1 MSLPLEVIKFL
12 IPIQEKMKEA
22 LGDYIGF
29 YLHGS
34 LALGGFQH
42 QTSDVD
48 ILIIVDKPL
57 RFSQKKEIIQ
67 FLLKYSKTIYPIEIS
82 ILLLENLQNW
92 NHPCSYEVHYS
103 EYWRERYEQDLQK
116 YLTVENQ
123 KDNDLAAHL
132 TVTYERGICLE
143 GKQIKEVFPKVPKK
157 DYLSAILGD
166 FEECISNIEENPVYS
181 ILNMLRV
188 YLYLKEELI
197 LSKEEA
203 GKWAGDYLPLK
214 YRSTINWALAAYY
227 GKIAL
232 IDKREL
238 IAVKNYL
245 LEKVTNS

>member
-48 ILIIVDKPL
+48 ILI
-57 RFSQKKEIIQ
+57 
-67 FLLKYSKTIYPIEIS
+67 
-82 ILLLENLQNW
+82 
-92 NHPCSYEVHYS
+92 
-103 EYWRERYEQDLQK
+103 
-116 YLTVENQ
+116 
-123 KDNDLAAHL
+123 
-132 TVTYERGICLE
+132 
-143 GKQIKEVFPKVPKK
+143 
-157 DYLSAILGD
+157 
-166 FEECISNIEENPVYS
+166 
-181 ILNMLRV
+181 
-188 YLYLKEELI
+188 
-197 LSKEEA
+197 
-203 GKWAGDYLPLK
+203 LK